1 MMNYNLMSDM
11 KMNSV
16 LLQNEKSINVG
27 QDKHSTLL
35 TRKVDWSSCHEEV
48 NNNFKDFNISDSDGI
63 AGSEG
68 GTKTVSFFVA
78 ESLLG

>member
-1 MMNYNLMSDM
+1 MSDM

-16 LLQNEKSINVG
+16 LLQNEKTINVG
-27 QDKHSTLL
+27 QEKHSTLL
-35 TRKVDWSSCHEEV
+35 TQKVDWNSCHEEV
-48 NNNFKDFNISDSDGI
+48 NNNFKDFTISDSDGI

-68 GTKTVSFFVA
+68 GTKTVSFLVA